1 MSRRRSAA
9 LVAAVMVGALALT
22 AAVSSQAVGRQFT
35 VNSGPTV
42 TAYLSLEGIE
52 GEATAAGHESWIE
65 VVAFDWGVHN
75 EIAPIG
81 TQMINR
87 GLRADFQDMV
97 ITKHIDKASPL
108 LALTCADGG
117 TIGEA
122 ELVFYTDGSDDQ
134 PTGIVR
140 LAGLQIR
147 SVASES
153 GSSASGPTEVVSL
166 TFARVEWINYQY
178 DDRGRSS
185 ETRAGWD
192 VAGNSSTGEE

>member
-9 LVAAVMVGALALT
+9 FLAAVTVGALAVT
-22 AAVSSQAVGRQFT
+22 AAVSSQTVGRQFT
-35 VNSGPTV
+35 VTSGPTV
-42 TAYLSLEGIE
+42 KAYLSLEGIE
-52 GEATAAGHESWIE
+52 GEATAAGHENWIE
-65 VVAFDWGVHN
+65 VVAFDWGVYM

-87 GLRADFQDMV
+87 GLRADFQDLV
-97 ITKHIDKASPL
+97 ITKPIDKASPL
-108 LALTCADGG
+108 LAVTCADGG
-117 TIGEA
+117 SIGEA
-122 ELVFYTDGSDDQ
+122 ELVFYSDGSDDQ

-153 GSSASGPTEVVSL
+153 GSSSSGPTEVVSL
-166 TFARVEWINYQY
+166 TFARVEWIKYQY
-178 DDRGRSS
+178 DDRGLPT

-192 VAGNSSTGEE
+192 VAANSRR